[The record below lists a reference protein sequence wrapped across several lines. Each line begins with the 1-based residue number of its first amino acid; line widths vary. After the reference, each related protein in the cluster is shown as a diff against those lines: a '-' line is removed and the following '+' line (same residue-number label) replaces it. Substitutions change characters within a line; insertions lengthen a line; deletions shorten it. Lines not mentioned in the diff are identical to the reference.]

1 MFRPA
6 ILAVAGL
13 ALLATSA
20 VPAVKPS
27 PGSVGDIYT
36 GVFVT
41 SGTGE
46 ANRLPGF
53 RQTLEDVLVKVSGD
67 PRLIGDPRI
76 DALKA
81 KAPDLATGFTYLDL
95 YSGRPLHDEQGSYDR
110 PHYLTVAYDRAKID
124 AALRGLGLKP
134 WPAPRP
140 KLAVFLAVDLYGKRY
155 VVTADD
161 PRDTAMNE
169 AFAAA
174 SVRYGLPMTFPPAAL
189 LAGAGVTP
197 ASLPQLDKAAALAA
211 EAGGTVPL
219 TGTLVFSDRDHGWIA
234 DWYLAA
240 GGKTHHWQIRGVN
253 FDTAFR
259 DAILGAAEVLSG
271 NGEPGNGPPPQ

>member
-1 MFRPA
+1 MLGRA
-6 ILAVAGL
+6 ILAVGL
-13 ALLATSA
+13 AFLALPATA
-20 VPAVKPS
+20 AVKPS
-27 PGSVGDIYT
+27 PGSVGDLYT

-46 ANRLPGF
+46 ANRVPGL

-67 PRLIGDPRI
+67 PRLIGDPRL

-81 KAPDLATGFTYLDL
+81 KAADLASGYTYLDL

-110 PHYLTVAYDRAKID
+110 PHYLTVTYDTAKID
-124 AALRGLGLKP
+124 AALAGLGLKA
-134 WPAPRP
+134 WTAPRP
-140 KLAVFLAVDLYGKRY
+140 KLAVFLAVDHYGKRY
-155 VVTADD
+155 IVTADD

-174 SVRYGLPMTFPPAAL
+174 SIRYGLPMTFPPAIV
-189 LAGAGVTP
+189 LAESGLTP
-197 ASLPQLDKAAALAA
+197 ASLPEAGDLAALAA
-211 EAGGTVPL
+211 KSGGTMPL
-219 TGTLVFSDRDHGWIA
+219 AGTLVFSDRDHGWIA
-234 DWYLAA
+234 DWYLATA
-240 GGKTHHWQIRGVN
+240 GATRHWQIRGVN

-271 NGEPGNGPPPQ
+271 NGDPGAGQPPQ

>member
-1 MFRPA
+1 MLGRA
-6 ILAVAGL
+6 ILAVGL
-13 ALLATSA
+13 AFLALPA
-20 VPAVKPS
+20 AAAVKPS
-27 PGSVGDIYT
+27 PGSVGDLYT

-46 ANRLPGF
+46 ANRVPGL

-67 PRLIGDPRI
+67 PRLIGDPRL

-81 KAPDLATGFTYLDL
+81 NAADLAAGFTYLDL

-110 PHYLTVAYDRAKID
+110 PHYLTVTYDTAKID
-124 AALRGLGLKP
+124 AALAGLGLKA
-134 WPAPRP
+134 WTAPRP
-140 KLAVFLAVDLYGKRY
+140 KLAVFLAVDHYGNRY
-155 VVTADD
+155 IVTADD

-174 SVRYGLPMTFPPAAL
+174 SIRYGLPMTFPPASV
-189 LAGAGVTP
+189 LAESELTP
-197 ASLPQLDKAAALAA
+197 PSLPEAVDLAALAVKS
-211 EAGGTVPL
+211 GGTMPL
-219 TGTLVFSDRDHGWIA
+219 AGTLVFSDRDHGWIA
-234 DWYLAA
+234 DWYLATA
-240 GGKTHHWQIRGVN
+240 GGTRHWQIRGVN

-271 NGEPGNGPPPQ
+271 NGDPGAGRPPQ